1 MRKSIHWILCIA
13 HMVQL
18 ILPNKE
24 NYLYIE
30 EPRNQKHCRLLQKK
44 NVSCVVSPKLL
55 IYLQCKIFFAGL
67 TRASLLK
74 GLEEILVVINVSECR
89 LCRVT
94 KILEL
99 ILQIPSAYYK
109 EVKTRMKMINT
120 GQKMVILLYILL
132 YYYTIK
138 MFRKLLCIF

>member
-1 MRKSIHWILCIA
+1 VYCTDITAIFTKPRELFVDCRT
-13 HMVQL
+13 
-18 ILPNKE
+18 KE
-24 NYLYIE
+24 TN
-30 EPRNQKHCRLLQKK
+30 NSAAFLLK
-44 NVSCVVSPKLL
+44 NVTFVASVTYS
-55 IYLQCKIFFAGL
+55 IYLQCKNVFAGL

-94 KILEL
+94 KILAL

-109 EVKTRMKMINT
+109 EVKTRIKMINT
-120 GQKMVILLYILL
+120 GQKMVILLCILL